1 MPKPRRPFLRLDT
14 VILRVRDIKKARAWY
29 QQKLGFRPT
38 YSDDDEKLV
47 VLDLQ
52 GTTSLTLWQL
62 KEKEKLTASS
72 TYPIFLAEDIQAA
85 HETLAAQRV
94 KTEPVTENNGLR
106 WFGFYDLD
114 GNRMEVCQVA

>member
-1 MPKPRRPFLRLDT
+1 MPKVKKPFLRLDT

-38 YSDDDEKLV
+38 YSDDNEKLV
-47 VLDLQ
+47 VFDLH

-62 KEKEKLTASS
+62 KEKEKLTVSS

-85 HETLAAQRV
+85 HETLASQRV
-94 KTEPVTENNGLR
+94 KTEPVTETNGLR
-106 WFGFYDLD
+106 WFGFYDPD
-114 GNRMEVCQVA
+114 GNRIEVCQVA

>member
-1 MPKPRRPFLRLDT
+1 MPKPRRPVLRLDT

-62 KEKEKLTASS
+62 KEKEKLAASS
-72 TYPIFLAEDIQAA
+72 TYPIFLAEDIQTA
-85 HETLAAQRV
+85 HENLASQRV

-106 WFGFYDLD
+106 WFGFYDPD